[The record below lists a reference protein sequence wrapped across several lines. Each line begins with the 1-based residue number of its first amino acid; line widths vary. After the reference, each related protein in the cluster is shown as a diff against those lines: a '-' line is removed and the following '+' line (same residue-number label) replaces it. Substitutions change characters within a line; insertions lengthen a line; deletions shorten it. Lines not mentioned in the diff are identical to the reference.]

1 MPQISHIKYSDII
14 EAWRFDAE
22 YFRPIFLEMISNLE
36 KKWYFILGEN
46 AQIKWWKR
54 LPLGE
59 DFSLEWVP
67 YIRAEDIKNNFV
79 EYENSPK
86 ISENLHFLL
95 KNYQTKKND
104 VLITIVWNVG
114 DVGII
119 KFDLNKCNLT
129 ENSCKINNLN
139 WINADSF
146 FILMLSK
153 YWQNQIHR
161 EKVWTIQSKLAL
173 ERIRRFKI
181 PILST
186 TIQQKIKEQ
195 VQIAYSKKEHS
206 KQLYQEAEDLLL
218 TELGLKDHD
227 FPHTLTFT
235 TTKKEVDEAGRYDAD
250 YFQPKY
256 EEIIEKIEKYKGG
269 SAYLL
274 NEEIKDKNFFP
285 KEWIEY
291 NYIALADISSQW
303 YIMDHKKEL
312 GENLPTRARRLVKKW
327 DVIISSIEWSLS
339 SCAIIEDEYH
349 NAIVSNG
356 FFVLNSSKF
365 TPETLLILMKS
376 GFIQLLLKKN
386 CSWTILTAISKDGLQ
401 RIKLPLLDPKVQQL
415 ISDKVQESFKLRNES
430 KQLLEQAKQMVED
443 EIEKDTKN

>member
-1 MPQISHIKYSDII
+1 M
-14 EAWRFDAE
+14 
-22 YFRPIFLEMISNLE
+22 
-36 KKWYFILGEN
+36 
-46 AQIKWWKR
+46 
-54 LPLGE
+54 
-59 DFSLEWVP
+59 
-67 YIRAEDIKNNFV
+67 
-79 EYENSPK
+79 PK
-86 ISENLHFLL
+86 ISYISIKDIIKEDRMEAEFFCLNSKLNSNFMYWKDIIKKVQYWTSKSLNEEKLWYPILRLNEFDWLFIWQPSKYCDLL
-95 KNYQTKKND
+95 SEKQYKEIKLKKWD
-104 VLITIVWNVG
+104 VLICRTNWNKEFVGKSSIVMEDQDIWFASYLFRVQPK
-114 DVGII
+114 DII
-119 KFDLNKCNLT
+119 NSETLLIYLNTPTWKQEIAKYKMVANQANFSPAKFNK
-129 ENSCKINNLN
+129 I
-139 WINADSF
+139 
-146 FILMLSK
+146 
-153 YWQNQIHR
+153 
-161 EKVWTIQSKLAL
+161 
-173 ERIRRFKI
+173 KI

-327 DVIISSIEWSLS
+327 DVIISSIE
-339 SCAIIEDEYH
+339 
-349 NAIVSNG
+349 
-356 FFVLNSSKF
+356 
-365 TPETLLILMKS
+365 
-376 GFIQLLLKKN
+376 
-386 CSWTILTAISKDGLQ
+386 
-401 RIKLPLLDPKVQQL
+401 
-415 ISDKVQESFKLRNES
+415 
-430 KQLLEQAKQMVED
+430 
-443 EIEKDTKN
+443 